1 MCSPLTSFDD
11 CEGQR
16 LAACS
21 CLCAFACIKLV
32 PVGAPH
38 ASAEAADDLQ
48 WAMTMDQTADLV
60 VQGSFSAAG
69 TFAAYVPATR
79 EVQEC
84 DVPEEA

>member
-1 MCSPLTSFDD
+1 
-11 CEGQR
+11 
-16 LAACS
+16 
-21 CLCAFACIKLV
+21 
-32 PVGAPH
+32 
-38 ASAEAADDLQ
+38 
-48 WAMTMDQTADLV
+48 MTMDQTADLV